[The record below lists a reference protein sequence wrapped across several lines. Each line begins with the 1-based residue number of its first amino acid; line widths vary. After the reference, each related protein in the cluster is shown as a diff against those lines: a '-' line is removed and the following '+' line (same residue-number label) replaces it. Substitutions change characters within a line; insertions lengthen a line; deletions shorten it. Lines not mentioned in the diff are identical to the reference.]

1 MAKRKNGVNKSEE
14 IRQLYKANPHLK
26 AKEVVAMLGE
36 KGLKVTEGL
45 VYFIKG
51 KMHGT
56 KRRKRK
62 AQNLAAKV
70 AATAAY
76 GGDALTTV
84 LKVKRLAAEVG
95 GLKKLQA
102 LIEALSQ

>member
-1 MAKRKNGVNKSEE
+1 MAKRKGGINMSEE
-14 IRQLYKANPHLK
+14 IRQVYKANPHLK

-36 KGLKVTEGL
+36 KGIKVKEGL

-51 KMHGT
+51 KMVGR
-56 KRRKRK
+56 KRRRRR
-62 AQNLAAKV
+62 ANALVTKV
-70 AATAAY
+70 AAATGN
-76 GGDALTTV
+76 GGDALATI

-102 LIEALSQ
+102 LIQALSE